1 MGDPSRKGHII
12 KYVVDLDVVPKITE
26 IHIHADQDGK
36 LHVPEEYRCDV
47 TYGANVKALAVAL
60 YSEGVL
66 SNDRIAGFLNAAGGG
81 LLGLSAG
88 SVYGFCW
95 SLSEKAEESI
105 RHLEERLLNQEVVA
119 TDTTP
124 VTVNGKPNYIRNFSM
139 EDTVVYYAMKSKAIA
154 ALEKLDFLKQYTG
167 ILVHDHE
174 TAMYHF
180 GTGHGEYNV
189 HLLRYLKKNTE
200 ETGNCWSEGMAGG
213 VRKESGNE
221 MYCAILS
228 VMETLKRRN
237 MGLIENL
244 KKLFQGT
251 PAIF

>member
-1 MGDPSRKGHII
+1 
-12 KYVVDLDVVPKITE
+12 
-26 IHIHADQDGK
+26 
-36 LHVPEEYRCDV
+36 
-47 TYGANVKALAVAL
+47 
-60 YSEGVL
+60 
-66 SNDRIAGFLNAAGGG
+66 
-81 LLGLSAG
+81 
-88 SVYGFCW
+88 
-95 SLSEKAEESI
+95 
-105 RHLEERLLNQEVVA
+105 
-119 TDTTP
+119 
-124 VTVNGKPNYIRNFSM
+124 M